1 MKSLVQRVRAELL
14 DLFTGTDDLA
24 AARAKHLQSSI
35 IIALFGSLGT
45 SITLVF
51 FMWRE
56 DLKLPLILWLIC
68 SHIPALIRFWLW
80 RAYAAVDFEQTHNP
94 F

>member
-1 MKSLVQRVRAELL
+1 MKSLVQRVLAELL

-51 FMWRE
+51 
-56 DLKLPLILWLIC
+56 LCGAKISSC
-68 SHIPALIRFWLW
+68 H
-80 RAYAAVDFEQTHNP
+80 
-94 F
+94 